1 VPFESRVLPT
11 PTSAL
16 MFHAKR
22 DGGRI
27 HLYDGREPTPFED
40 TWLESRR

>member
-1 VPFESRVLPT
+1 VLRH
-11 PTSAL
+11 ADQA
-16 MFHAKR
+16 MYYAKR

-27 HLYDGREPTPFED
+27 HLYDGHEAAPFED